1 MGSFPHISF
10 KVDDLN
16 CSSQPTNTSLET
28 TTPYGPTT
36 QRIRQFW
43 RKTFQFSYGL
53 MIQTISAPRSVKK
66 RILLSSPVL
75 REIQCSLCSHSSS
88 SIFLFMRQRDL
99 SILTSHCLSSL
110 TANGSVTAKFLSS
123 FAWV

>member
-10 KVDDLN
+10 KVDHLN

-28 TTPYGPTT
+28 TTPYGPTA
-36 QRIRQFW
+36 QRIQQFW
-43 RKTFQFSYGL
+43 RKTSQFFYG
-53 MIQTISAPRSVKK
+53 QRRTTSAQRSVKK
-66 RILLSSPVL
+66 RIFVSTPVL